1 MEAKSIEKKIKVMI
15 AIPGLDSHWRGAM
28 VVAKQLVKRG
38 MEVVYL
44 GNRFPEE
51 IVSACVQEDPD
62 VLGLSFHSDSYRKL
76 IPEIIK
82 GLRENNLNPVLV
94 VGGSIPKRDYPFLK
108 EVGVH
113 EVFGPG
119 TSFDYIAKRIRELVV
134 PSRMK

>member
-1 MEAKSIEKKIKVMI
+1 METKSVEKKIKVVI

-28 VVAKQLVKRG
+28 VVAKQLVKR